1 VTETE
6 LEDLLVTMRG
16 DGRTRIDAIREVRL
30 RTGCSLT
37 EAKRTVHLSQAW
49 ADAREGVDRFHE
61 ELEREL
67 VRDAVLGALHVVY
80 QPVAADDLALVVE
93 LTEGLEV
100 TEASLAELAAAD
112 RAAFLAG
119 AGRPVWICPAL
130 EYAGG
135 RAADEFLTRSVLP
148 MAARVVRDVLSESQ
162 ELWLLNHFCGLAQS
176 IVERRAKVPSR
187 LGERI
192 VDLSIHLPSDRLAE
206 KRADRDRPDDLGV
219 YRELAEDRFGELVGP
234 DQDAQ
239 AHVIEALERLA
250 LPERY
255 FGVA

>member
-16 DGRTRIDAIREVRL
+16 DGRTRLDAIREVRL
-30 RTGCSLT
+30 RTGRSLT
-37 EAKRTVHLSQAW
+37 EARRTVHLSRAW

-61 ELEREL
+61 NLEREL
-67 VRDAVLGALHVVY
+67 VRDAVLGALNLVY
-80 QPVAADDLALVVE
+80 QPVAADDLALVVA

-100 TEASLAELAAAD
+100 SEASLTELAAAD

-119 AGRPVWICPAL
+119 ADRPVWICPAL
-130 EYAGG
+130 EYADG
-135 RAADEFLTRSVLP
+135 RPADEFLTRSDQP

-162 ELWLLNHFCGLAQS
+162 ELWLLKQFCDLALS
-176 IVERRAKVPSR
+176 FVERRVEVPRR

-192 VDLSIHLPSDRLAE
+192 DDLSIHLPADRLAE

-219 YRELAEDRFGELVGP
+219 YCELAEDRFGELVREERV
-234 DQDAQ
+234 AQ
-239 AHVIEALERLA
+239 GHVIGALERLA
-250 LPERY
+250 PFERY
-255 FGVA
+255 FGVG